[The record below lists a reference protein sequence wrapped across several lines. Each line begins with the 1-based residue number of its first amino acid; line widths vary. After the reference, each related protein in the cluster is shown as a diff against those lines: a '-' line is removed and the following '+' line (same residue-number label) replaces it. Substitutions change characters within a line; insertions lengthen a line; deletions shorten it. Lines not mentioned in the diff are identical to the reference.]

1 MPNKFMPVP
10 ALKILPHS
18 PGPTRHD
25 RAVVG
30 EEVRRWLSLGSL
42 KKYDAPLSE
51 LDPLAMKPKRDEK
64 V

>member
-1 MPNKFMPVP
+1 M
-10 ALKILPHS
+10 
-18 PGPTRHD
+18 
-25 RAVVG
+25 VG